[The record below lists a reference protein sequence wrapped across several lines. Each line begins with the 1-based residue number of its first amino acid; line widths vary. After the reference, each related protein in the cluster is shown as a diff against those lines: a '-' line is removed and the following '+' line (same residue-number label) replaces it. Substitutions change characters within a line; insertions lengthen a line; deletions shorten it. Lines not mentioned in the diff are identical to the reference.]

1 MKEICKML
9 RNKNKYRMWIY
20 NTTKT
25 SSRKKKKRLCM
36 KAERRLRREEIY
48 EAISDLESDFRK

>member
-1 MKEICKML
+1 ML